1 LYLYTR
7 HFTPMKARLS
17 KETLE
22 TISSISKGR
31 HRTNLLK
38 VPEQA
43 LLAWL
48 VRRIPLQITSDM
60 LTFVGFC
67 GSIIV
72 TASFILAS
80 FWYKNFLL
88 LGVLG
93 FALNW
98 FGDSLD
104 GRVAYYRNTPRK
116 WYGFSL
122 DITIDWITV
131 IIIGTGFIIYTWGLG
146 KWLGFTFV
154 VMYGW
159 SMITALLRYKVT
171 DRYSIDSGRLGPT
184 EVKVLLSLILVAEV
198 IFQGSILYLAAFGC
212 AALLTVNI
220 IETRK
225 LLKMADDRD
234 LSEKEKQNE
243 QHH

>member
-1 LYLYTR
+1 
-7 HFTPMKARLS
+7 MKPRLS

-31 HRTNLLK
+31 HRTNMLK

-48 VRRIPLQITSDM
+48 VKRIPLRITPDM
-60 LTFVGFC
+60 LTIIGFC
-67 GSIIV
+67 GSILV
-72 TASFILAS
+72 AGSFILGS
-80 FWYKNFLL
+80 LYNRELLL

-93 FALNW
+93 FAVNW

-122 DITIDWITV
+122 DITVDWITV
-131 IIIGTGFIIYTWGLG
+131 IIIGSGFIIYTWGFG
-146 KWLGFTFV
+146 KWLGFSFV

-171 DRYSIDSGRLGPT
+171 DKYSIDSGRLGPT
-184 EVKVLLSLILVAEV
+184 EVKVLLSLILIAEV
-198 IFQGSILYLAAFGC
+198 IFTGSILYLAALGC
-212 AALLTVNI
+212 IALLVVNVL
-220 IETRK
+220 ETRK
-225 LLKMADDRD
+225 LLMMADDRD
-234 LSEKEKQNE
+234 RAEKQRQNE
-243 QHH
+243 KDP